1 MTVEGTAADTR
12 RVERA
17 KVAVGAAF
25 ALNGFLFASWIARV
39 PAARDQLGLS
49 EAQLGLL
56 LLCMSVGSVLS
67 LPASG
72 PVVHRFAPGRSALTA
87 GVLAVTGLL
96 VLSAGLA
103 TASSP
108 LAGLGL
114 FLGGAGIGVWDVS
127 MNVEGAD
134 VERRLG
140 RAIMP
145 RFHAGFSLGTVAG
158 ALVGAAAAAVGV
170 SLAGQLVVTGLLVL
184 AALAVVTRSFLPVVE
199 PEEGGSKRRSGVGR
213 AWQERRT
220 LLIGLLVLAFAF
232 AEGSANDWAAL
243 ALVDGYGVS
252 GAVAAVGFGVFV
264 ASMTVARVVGTAL
277 LDRFGRVPV
286 LRATAVSAVLGV
298 LLFVFAPSVPLALTG
313 AVLWG
318 IGAALGFPVGMSAA
332 ADEPDRAA
340 ARVSVVSSI
349 GYTAFLAGPP
359 LIGFLAEAA
368 GILRAL
374 LVVLGMMVVSVL
386 AVGAARPPAAARP
399 EEVS

>member
-1 MTVEGTAADTR
+1 MTDVETPQR
-12 RVERA
+12 IERA

-56 LLCMSVGSVLS
+56 LLCMSVGSVLA

-72 PVVHRFAPGRSALTA
+72 PVVHRFAPARSALTA
-87 GVLAVTGLL
+87 GVVAVTGLL

-103 TASSP
+103 AGSAP
-108 LAGLGL
+108 LAGFGL
-114 FLGGAGIGVWDVS
+114 FLGGAGIGIWDVS

-158 ALVGAAAAAVGV
+158 ALVGALAAWLGV
-170 SLAGQLVVTGLLVL
+170 SLAVQLVVTGMLVL
-184 AALAVVTRSFLPVVE
+184 GALAVATRSFLPVVE
-199 PEEGGSKRRSGVGR
+199 PEHGEEKGRSGVAQ
-213 AWQERRT
+213 AWRERRT

-232 AEGSANDWAAL
+232 AEGSANDWIAL
-243 ALVDGYGVS
+243 ALVDGYDVDDS
-252 GAVAAVGFGVFV
+252 LAAVGFGVFV
-264 ASMTVARVVGTAL
+264 ASMTVARLVGTVL
-277 LDRFGRVPV
+277 LDRYGRVPV
-286 LRATAVSAVLGV
+286 LRATALSTVLGV
-298 LLFVFAPSVPLALTG
+298 LLFVFAPSVPLALVG

-318 IGAALGFPVGMSAA
+318 MGASLGFPVGMSAA
-332 ADEPDRAA
+332 ADEPERAA
-340 ARVSVVSSI
+340 ARVSVVSAI

-359 LIGFLAEAA
+359 LIGFLAEST

-374 LVVLGMMVVSVL
+374 LVVLGMMAVSIL
-386 AVGAARPPAAARP
+386 AVGAARPPAPRTQEA
-399 EEVS
+399 S

>member
-1 MTVEGTAADTR
+1 VTTTRTPAA
-12 RVERA
+12 VERA
-17 KVAVGAAF
+17 KIAVTAAF
-25 ALNGFLFASWIARV
+25 VINGFTFASWIARV
-39 PAARDQLGLS
+39 PAARDRLGLS

-56 LLCMSVGSVLS
+56 LLCMSVGSVLA

-72 PVVHRFAPGRSALTA
+72 PVVHRFEPARSALAA
-87 GVLAVTGLL
+87 GTLAVTGLM

-103 TASSP
+103 TANAP

-158 ALVGAAAAAVGV
+158 ALAGAAAAG
-170 SLAGQLVVTGLLVL
+170 LGIPLQLQLVVTGAVVL
-184 AALAVVTRSFLPVVE
+184 AALAVATRSFLPIEQPEDGE
-199 PEEGGSKRRSGVGR
+199 PKGRSGVSL
-213 AWQERRT
+213 AWRERRT

-232 AEGSANDWAAL
+232 AEGSANDWIAL
-243 ALVDGYGVS
+243 ALVDGYGMGGS
-252 GAVAAVGFGVFV
+252 VAAVGFGVFV

-277 LDRFGRVPV
+277 LDRYGRVPV
-286 LRATAVSAVLGV
+286 LRGTAVSAVLGV
-298 LLFVFAPSVPLALTG
+298 LLFVFAPTVPLALAG
-313 AVLWG
+313 AVRWG
-318 IGAALGFPVGMSAA
+318 IGAARGYPVGMSAA
-332 ADEPDRAA
+332 SDEPERAA

-359 LIGFLAEAA
+359 LIGFLAEAT

-374 LVVLGMMVVSVL
+374 LVVIAMMAVSML
-386 AVGAARPPAAARP
+386 PVGAARPPSASS
-399 EEVS
+399 EEAP

>member
-1 MTVEGTAADTR
+1 MTDVETPQR
-12 RVERA
+12 IERA

-56 LLCMSVGSVLS
+56 LLCMSVGSVLA

-72 PVVHRFAPGRSALTA
+72 PVVHRFAPARSALTA
-87 GVLAVTGLL
+87 GVVAVTGLL

-103 TASSP
+103 
-108 LAGLGL
+108 AGSAPVAGFGL
-114 FLGGAGIGVWDVS
+114 FLGGAGIGIWDVS

-158 ALVGAAAAAVGV
+158 ALAGAAAAGLGV
-170 SLAGQLVVTGLLVL
+170 SLAAQLVVTGLAVL
-184 AALAVVTRSFLPVVE
+184 AALAVVIRSFLPVVE
-199 PEEGGSKRRSGVGR
+199 PEDGEAKARSGVSR
-213 AWQERRT
+213 AWRERRT

-232 AEGSANDWAAL
+232 AEGSANDWMAV
-243 ALVDGYGVS
+243 ALVDGYEVS
-252 GAVAAVGFGVFV
+252 DSVAAVGFGVFV
-264 ASMTVARVVGTAL
+264 ASMTAARLVGTGL
-277 LDRFGRVPV
+277 LDRYGRIPV
-286 LRATAVSAVLGV
+286 LRATAVSAVVGV
-298 LLFVFAPSVPLALTG
+298 LLFVFAPSVPLALLG

-318 IGAALGFPVGMSAA
+318 MGAALGFPVGMSAA
-332 ADEPDRAA
+332 ADEPERAA

-359 LIGFLAEAA
+359 LIGFLAETT
-368 GILRAL
+368 GFPRAL
-374 LVVLGMMVVSVL
+374 LVVVGMMVVSML
-386 AVGAARPPAAARP
+386 AVGAARPPTPTARVDP
-399 EEVS
+399 

>member
-1 MTVEGTAADTR
+1 MTVEEAAADTR

-17 KVAVGAAF
+17 RVAVGAAF
-25 ALNGFLFASWIARV
+25 SLNGFAFASWIARV

-56 LLCMSVGSVLS
+56 LLCMSVGSVLA

-96 VLSAGLA
+96 VLSGGLA
-103 TASSP
+103 TASAP

-134 VERRLG
+134 VEQRLG

-145 RFHAGFSLGTVAG
+145 RFHAGFSIGTVAG
-158 ALVGAAAAAVGV
+158 ALAGAAAAGAGV
-170 SLAGQLVVTGLLVL
+170 SLALQLVVTGVLVL
-184 AALAVVTRSFLPVVE
+184 AVLAVVTRSFLPVVE
-199 PEEGGSKRRSGVGR
+199 PEDGGAKGQSGVGR
-213 AWQERRT
+213 AWRERRT

-232 AEGSANDWAAL
+232 AEGSANDWIAL

-252 GAVAAVGFGVFV
+252 GSLAAVGFGVFV
-264 ASMTVARVVGTAL
+264 AAMTAARMIGSTL
-277 LDRFGRVPV
+277 LDRYGRIPV
-286 LRATAVSAVLGV
+286 LRATALSAAVGV
-298 LLFVFAPSVPLALTG
+298 LLFVFAPTVPLALVG

-318 IGAALGFPVGMSAA
+318 MGAALGFPVGMSAA
-332 ADEPDRAA
+332 ADDPDRAA
-340 ARVSVVSSI
+340 ARVSVVSAI

-359 LIGFLAEAA
+359 LIGFLAEAT

-374 LVVLGMMVVSVL
+374 LVVLGVLALGIL
-386 AVGAARPPAAARP
+386 AVGAARPPRTACGVP
-399 EEVS
+399 E

>member
-1 MTVEGTAADTR
+1 VTVERTAEDTR

-17 KVAVGAAF
+17 KIAVAAAF
-25 ALNGFLFASWIARV
+25 AINGFTFASWIARV

-49 EAQLGLL
+49 AAQLGLL
-56 LLCMSVGSVLS
+56 LLCMSVGSVLA

-72 PVVHRFAPGRSALTA
+72 PVVHRFAPGRSALAA
-87 GVLAVTGLL
+87 GALAVTGLM
-96 VLSAGLA
+96 VLAGGLA
-103 TASSP
+103 LASAP

-114 FLGGAGIGVWDVS
+114 FLGGSGIGIWDVS

-134 VERRLG
+134 VEQRLG

-158 ALVGAAAAAVGV
+158 ALVGALAAAAGV
-170 SLAGQLVVTGLLVL
+170 SLAAQLIVTGVVVL
-184 AALAVVTRSFLPVVE
+184 AALAVATRSFLPVVE
-199 PEEGGSKRRSGVGR
+199 PEHGEGKGRSGVAR
-213 AWQERRT
+213 AWRERRT

-252 GAVAAVGFGVFV
+252 DSVAAVGFGVFV
-264 ASMTVARVVGTAL
+264 ASMTVARVVGTVL
-277 LDRFGRVPV
+277 LDRYGRVAV

-298 LLFVFAPSVPLALTG
+298 LLFVFAPSVPFALVG

-318 IGAALGFPVGMSAA
+318 MGAALGFPVGMSAA

-359 LIGFLAEAA
+359 LIGFLAEAT
-368 GILRAL
+368 GILHAL
-374 LVVLGMMVVSVL
+374 LVVIAMMAVSML
-386 AVGAARPPAAARP
+386 AVGAARPPVRTE
-399 EEVS
+399 EEVT

>member
-1 MTVEGTAADTR
+1 MTDVETPQR
-12 RVERA
+12 IERA

-56 LLCMSVGSVLS
+56 LLCMSVGSVLA

-72 PVVHRFAPGRSALTA
+72 PVVHRFAPARSALTA
-87 GVLAVTGLL
+87 GVVAVTGLL

-103 TASSP
+103 AGSAP
-108 LAGLGL
+108 LAGFGL

-145 RFHAGFSLGTVAG
+145 RFHAGFSIGTVAG
-158 ALVGAAAAAVGV
+158 ALAGAAAAGLGV
-170 SLAGQLVVTGLLVL
+170 PLSTQLVVTGLAVL
-184 AALAVVTRSFLPVVE
+184 AALAVVIRSFLPVVE
-199 PEEGGSKRRSGVGR
+199 PEDGETKARSGVSR
-213 AWQERRT
+213 AWRERRT

-232 AEGSANDWAAL
+232 AEGSANDWIAL
-243 ALVDGYGVS
+243 ALVDGYDVDES
-252 GAVAAVGFGVFV
+252 LAAVGFGIFV
-264 ASMTVARVVGTAL
+264 ASMTAARLVGTTL
-277 LDRFGRVPV
+277 LDRYGRVPV
-286 LRATAVSAVLGV
+286 LRVTAASALAGV
-298 LLFVFAPSVPLALTG
+298 LLFVFAPTVPLALVG

-318 IGAALGFPVGMSAA
+318 MGAALGFPVGMSAA
-332 ADEPDRAA
+332 ADEPERAA
-340 ARVSVVSSI
+340 ARVSVVSAI

-359 LIGFLAEAA
+359 LIGFLAEAT

-374 LVVLGMMVVSVL
+374 LVVLAVMVASML
-386 AVGAARPPAAARP
+386 AVGAARPPAASGRLAP
-399 EEVS
+399 

>member
-1 MTVEGTAADTR
+1 
-12 RVERA
+12 
-17 KVAVGAAF
+17 
-25 ALNGFLFASWIARV
+25 
-39 PAARDQLGLS
+39 
-49 EAQLGLL
+49 
-56 LLCMSVGSVLS
+56 
-67 LPASG
+67 
-72 PVVHRFAPGRSALTA
+72 
-87 GVLAVTGLL
+87 
-96 VLSAGLA
+96 
-103 TASSP
+103 
-108 LAGLGL
+108 
-114 FLGGAGIGVWDVS
+114 
-127 MNVEGAD
+127 
-134 VERRLG
+134 
-140 RAIMP
+140 MP

-199 PEEGGSKRRSGVGR
+199 PEEGESKGRSGVGR
-213 AWQERRT
+213 AWRERRT

-252 GAVAAVGFGVFV
+252 GSVAAVGFGVFV
-264 ASMTVARVVGTAL
+264 ASMTAARLVGTTL
-277 LDRFGRVPV
+277 LDRYGRVVV
-286 LRATAVSAVLGV
+286 LRATAASAVAGV
-298 LLFVFAPSVPLALTG
+298 LLFVFAPTVPLAFAG

-386 AVGAARPPAAARP
+386 AVGAARPPAATRP

>member
-1 MTVEGTAADTR
+1 VTVEGTAADTR

-17 KVAVGAAF
+17 KVAVAAAF
-25 ALNGFLFASWIARV
+25 TLNGFLFASWIARV
-39 PAARDQLGLS
+39 PAARDQLTLS

-56 LLCMSVGSVLS
+56 LLCMSVGSVLA

-72 PVVHRFAPGRSALTA
+72 PVVHRFAPGRSALAA

-96 VLSAGLA
+96 MLSAGLA
-103 TASSP
+103 EASVP

-134 VERRLG
+134 VEQRLG

-158 ALVGAAAAAVGV
+158 ALAGAGAAAAGV
-170 SLAGQLVVTGLLVL
+170 SLAVQLVVTGLLVV
-184 AALAVVTRSFLPVVE
+184 AALAVVTRSFLPVIQ
-199 PEEGGSKRRSGVGR
+199 PEVGETKGRSGVGR
-213 AWQERRT
+213 AWRERRT

-232 AEGSANDWAAL
+232 AEGSANDWVAL

-252 GAVAAVGFGVFV
+252 GSVAAVGFGVFV
-264 ASMTVARVVGTAL
+264 ASMTVARLVGTAL
-277 LDRFGRVPV
+277 LDRYGRIPV
-286 LRATAVSAVLGV
+286 LRLTAVSAIVGV
-298 LLFVFAPSVPLALTG
+298 LLFVFAPSVPLALAG

-318 IGAALGFPVGMSAA
+318 MGSALGFPVGMSAA
-332 ADEPDRAA
+332 SDEPERAA

-359 LIGFLAEAA
+359 LIGFLADAT

-374 LVVLGMMVVSVL
+374 LVVLGMMAVSML
-386 AVGAARPPAAARP
+386 AVGAARPPAPAGSR
-399 EEVS
+399 EVA